1 MSEHVPNS
9 VVDEAAHW
17 MMRLQSGDIGED
29 ERQAFIAWQ
38 NAHPTHAQV
47 FQRLADNLGL
57 LRREPLLRLSD
68 EQVLR
73 ALNSPSSRRHF
84 LRGSLA
90 VVAAVGLGTLGLHLN
105 RTGLVLPGDLYTATG
120 ERTSYS
126 LADGSRLSLD
136 ARSRVT
142 PDFSFRRRGLHFHH
156 GGALLDAPVTDTPLT
171 LDSPAGRLSSLGGR
185 LILRSRTAGQV
196 QLTVFDAEVRLANGQ
211 QLQPGSNVNLDS
223 TGVIAQGPLRG
234 NESAWLDGL
243 LEVDDR
249 PLGEVVDALR
259 AYRNGVLRLSAAAA
273 GLRTSGLY
281 PLDDSDRT
289 LQLLAQT
296 LPIRINRLGD
306 LWVGIERA

>member
-1 MSEHVPNS
+1 MSEQPLKS

-17 MMRLQSGDIGED
+17 MMRLQSGDISED

-38 NAHPTHAQV
+38 NSHPTHVQV

-73 ALNSPSSRRHF
+73 TINTPSSRRDF

-90 VVAAVGLGTLGLHLN
+90 VVGAVALGTLGLHLN

-120 ERTSYS
+120 ERTTHD

-136 ARSRVT
+136 ARTRVT
-142 PDFSFRRRGLHFHH
+142 PDFGSQRRGLHFHH
-156 GGALLDAPVTDTPLT
+156 GGALLDAPITATPLI

-185 LILRSRTAGQV
+185 LILRSRAVGQL

-223 TGVIAQGPLRG
+223 TGVIGQSPLRG

-259 AYRNGVLRLSAAAA
+259 AYRNGVLRLSATAAS
-273 GLRTSGLY
+273 LRTSGLY
-281 PLDDSDRT
+281 PLDDSDRA

-296 LPIRINRLGD
+296 LPIRISRFGD
-306 LWVGIERA
+306 LWVSIERA